1 DIPPST
7 RSPEHKVP
15 PSTSPSQALKAT
27 NTMELIL
34 QDIQHSN
41 SQIEGKISE
50 INSSISSLDRKVEV
64 FTKRLDTTERRIS
77 DAEDMI
83 QNLEANISHL
93 QEEIVKIQGKTEDL
107 ENRSQRCNLWT
118 VGLPKG
124 VEGKD
129 PVAFLEDWLPTFLN
143 LPEMT
148 GKLEIERAHST
159 FMPRPKDSERPRM
172 LLFKLLRFRDK
183 EIILRQARNVG
194 PLRYKNKQIY
204 FFLDMSADLY
214 QKCKSFSE
222 VKRMCK
228 DLEIPFALLYPA
240 RFQVDFKGQCLFF
253 TSPSDMENHIKIAL
267 LREKDDL
274 PPREQRTRPSSRS
287 E

>member
-1 DIPPST
+1 
-7 RSPEHKVP
+7 
-15 PSTSPSQALKAT
+15 

-50 INSSISSLDRKVEV
+50 INSSISSLDR
-64 FTKRLDTTERRIS
+64 RLDTTERRIS

-107 ENRSQRCNLWT
+107 ENRSQRCNLRI
-118 VGLPKG
+118 VGLPEG

-129 PVAFLEDWLPTFLN
+129 PVAFLEDWLPSFLN

-148 GKLEIERAHST
+148 GKLEIERAHCT
-159 FMPRPKDSERPRM
+159 FMPRPEDSERPRI
-172 LLFKLLRFRDK
+172 LLFKLLRFHDK
-183 EIILRQARNVG
+183 EIILRQARKAN

-204 FFLDMSADLY
+204 FFPDMGANLY
-214 QKCKSFSE
+214 QKRKSFSE

-240 RFQVDFKGQCLFF
+240 RFRIDFKGQCLFF
-253 TSPSDMENHIKIAL
+253 
-267 LREKDDL
+267 
-274 PPREQRTRPSSRS
+274 
-287 E
+287 